1 MTAEEVITTIQIAVA
16 KGVWEDIMESS
27 ASLKTTIEALDKQ
40 IPKKPKTLNDGLL
53 IEYGRKYGCPNCGC
67 AVGDNKNLGFA
78 YEYLEPYEDYCCS
91 CGQALDWR

>member
-40 IPKKPKTLNDGLL
+40 IPRRAILDTSFPSGVKWWRCPVCAQNNIETNDRFC
-53 IEYGRKYGCPNCGC
+53 YR
-67 AVGDNKNLGFA
+67 
-78 YEYLEPYEDYCCS
+78 
-91 CGQALDWR
+91 CGQALDWSDNNA